1 MKVQSLQHP
10 AERLIRVDVP
20 LQLRRSLRPLG
31 GHFLDD
37 GWWHS
42 DLTPCGP
49 ATLHLRRQPQGVVA
63 RAWGPGTAWVLAR
76 VEAMIGLND
85 DPASL
90 STDHPLVGELARKNQ
105 GYRFG
110 ATGTIW
116 SSLVRAIVGQ
126 KVTGKEAKRGMWG
139 LADRFG
145 EPAPGPGRFILP
157 PDPERVAAAPYWQF
171 HDIGIEKKRADT
183 LRRAAAAS
191 PRLESLA
198 TAPSS
203 DVRRML
209 HRIDGIGTWTSAET
223 VAVSH
228 GDADAVSVGDFHL
241 KNVVA
246 WHLTGKPRGTDEEM
260 LELLEEFRPHRGRVV
275 RLLST
280 LGKPPAYGPRLA
292 PRSFGYR

>member
-10 AERLIRVDVP
+10 AERVIRVDVP

-37 GWWHS
+37 GWWQC